1 MAGRTITA
9 AEIRDVVIKS
19 AIAAQHKVELAVV
32 RSFTAATATAG
43 PLAEVELST
52 KFRRMVDYVSETYNG
67 PVLGNVPVL
76 YSRLTFPLIAGD
88 EVLVVCADRGVDTAY
103 ENGGTN
109 NEPDGDRRNSL
120 TDAFCIPF
128 AWSKATSA
136 ALTHTA
142 ATVVLD
148 QGAQTAVHVGRD
160 ATKAAARVDDYV
172 DRTPAF
178 ELWMGFVNTAILAL
192 IAGTPAVAPGVGS
205 PRIGL
210 VSTGSLKVKIE

>member
-109 NEPDGDRRNSL
+109 NEPEQQPDGRLLHPLR
-120 TDAFCIPF
+120 
-128 AWSKATSA
+128 
-136 ALTHTA
+136 
-142 ATVVLD
+142 VE
-148 QGAQTAVHVGRD
+148 QGD
-160 ATKAAARVDDYV
+160 
-172 DRTPAF
+172 
-178 ELWMGFVNTAILAL
+178 L
-192 IAGTPAVAPGVGS
+192 GS
-205 PRIGL
+205 PDAHGDD
-210 VSTGSLKVKIE
+210 GGP

>member
-103 ENGGTN
+103 ENGGTT

-142 ATVVLD
+142 TTVVLD
-148 QGAQTAVHVGRD
+148 QGAQTAINIGNSPGVLD
-160 ATKAAARVDDYV
+160 KAARQGDD
-172 DRTPAF
+172 
-178 ELWMGFVNTAILAL
+178 VNPLTAWATWFAAVGTASGAGAPPGSTMASITSGSAL
-192 IAGTPAVAPGVGS
+192 
-205 PRIGL
+205 
-210 VSTGSLKVKIE
+210 VKIE

>member
-9 AEIRDVVIKS
+9 EEIRDVVIKS

-109 NEPDGDRRNSL
+109 NEPDGD
-120 TDAFCIPF
+120 
-128 AWSKATSA
+128 
-136 ALTHTA
+136 
-142 ATVVLD
+142 
-148 QGAQTAVHVGRD
+148 
-160 ATKAAARVDDYV
+160 KAARQGDN
-172 DRTPAF
+172 
-178 ELWMGFVNTAILAL
+178 VNPLAAWAAWFAAVGTASGAGAPPGSTMASITSGSAL
-192 IAGTPAVAPGVGS
+192 
-205 PRIGL
+205 
-210 VSTGSLKVKIE
+210 VKIE

>member
-142 ATVVLD
+142 TTVLD
-148 QGAQTAVHVGRD
+148 
-160 ATKAAARVDDYV
+160 KAARQGDD
-172 DRTPAF
+172 
-178 ELWMGFVNTAILAL
+178 VNPLTAWATWFAAVGTASGAGAPPGSTMASITSGSAL
-192 IAGTPAVAPGVGS
+192 
-205 PRIGL
+205 
-210 VSTGSLKVKIE
+210 VKIE